1 MDVGPVVKSE
11 LGVCGKDGDDED
23 HDASGVED
31 RHHFDFH
38 LEAELYRRAVSS
50 LLMWNLI

>member
-23 HDASGVED
+23 HDAGFRDGGQVPFRFSSGG
-31 RHHFDFH
+31 
-38 LEAELYRRAVSS
+38 RAVQTGSF
-50 LLMWNLI
+50 